1 VDPAVNRVELQQPA
15 EDRLLDAQVLLTGGR
30 WSGAYYVA
38 GYAVECALKACI
50 ARLTVEH
57 DFPPRV
63 KFVQDC
69 YTHEPVKLVQA
80 ANLKVDLDNDT
91 AANAILSGYW
101 GVAKDWT
108 EASRYEQKT
117 RNQAETLFEAI
128 TNHPDGVLPWI
139 RIRW

>member
-1 VDPAVNRVELQQPA
+1 MELRQLA
-15 EDRLLDAQVLLTGGR
+15 EDRILDAQALLTAQR

-50 ARLTVEH
+50 ARLTAEH
-57 DFPPRV
+57 DFPPKL

-69 YTHEPVKLVQA
+69 YTHELVKLVQA
-80 ANLKVDLDNDT
+80 ANLKTDLDNDT
-91 AANAILSGYW
+91 TANPILSGYW

-108 EASRYEQKT
+108 EASRYDQKT
-117 RNQAETLFEAI
+117 QLQAERLFEAI
-128 TNHPDGVLPWI
+128 TNHPNGVLPWI